1 MSIRLG
7 DVFPNFKAKTTIG
20 EIDFH
25 EWLDNSWAV
34 LFSHPA
40 DYTPVCTTELGRA
53 ANYMPKFTERGVKLI
68 ALSCDS
74 IENHNGWVEDIK
86 SYCPELRNKEFPY
99 PLIADESR
107 DLATLLGMLDPDEK
121 DAAGLPLTCRSLFF
135 IGPDKKLKASILYP
149 ASTGRSFD
157 EVLRVIDS
165 LQLTVK
171 HKVATPADWK
181 PGCQCM
187 VLPNLTAEEVKQHFP
202 GGVNVVD
209 MPSGKPYLRT
219 VTLNNN

>member
-1 MSIRLG
+1 
-7 DVFPNFKAKTTIG
+7 
-20 EIDFH
+20 
-25 EWLDNSWAV
+25 
-34 LFSHPA
+34 
-40 DYTPVCTTELGRA
+40 
-53 ANYMPKFTERGVKLI
+53 MPKFTERGVKLI